1 MAFHA
6 FWRTTQQ
13 LKSRVCTVSHLLLGL
28 VLGSQV
34 YPGDFRQ
41 NYPRCN
47 HMSPQIDLIL
57 SQAILLTSKSHLQ
70 PTFNPNMRSGT
81 AIHVLTLICLT
92 TVLSSTLS
100 GTFDADQGNLQLP
113 IKAAE
118 LDPSCAPGGNFDLSY
133 WELQLPVGDHG
144 KPDTISSARL
154 QECWGYQNA
163 SYFFTGQSDGAMVMT
178 VPSKSDGCITTPHSK
193 HCRTELRE
201 VDPSSGELISWD
213 PKSSPNRLDVT
224 LNVTTPDDSRYGTVI
239 GQIHI
244 DGIKP
249 VCELYYNSTGHINMG
264 VECSKKGGAT
274 HTPIGFVEVGT
285 MFSYQIRYEKNVLSV
300 SYNGGKPRV
309 LSTNHLHAPP
319 SYFKVGNYNQG
330 DSSSDVRFYSIV
342 VTH

>member
-1 MAFHA
+1 MSWSVQETSA
-6 FWRTTQQ
+6 RTT
-13 LKSRVCTVSHLLLGL
+13 LLVAIICPPDSSRSH
-28 VLGSQV
+28 SI
-34 YPGDFRQ
+34 P
-41 NYPRCN
+41 
-47 HMSPQIDLIL
+47 
-57 SQAILLTSKSHLQ
+57 SHPSYIKQ
-70 PTFNPNMRSGT
+70 PPSAHQTPIMRSRT
-81 AIHVLTLICLT
+81 AIYVLTLICLT
-92 TVLSSTLS
+92 TALSSTLS

-113 IKAAE
+113 IKAAA

-133 WELQLPVGDHG
+133 WELQLPVG
-144 KPDTISSARL
+144 KPDVISSARL

-163 SYFFTGQSDGAMVMT
+163 SYFFTDQSDGTMVMI
-178 VPSKSDGCITTPHSK
+178 VPAKSDGCVTTPDSE

-213 PKSSPNRLDVT
+213 PNSSPNRLNVT
-224 LNVTTPDDSRYGTVI
+224 LSVTTPDDSLHGTVI

-264 VECSKKGGAT
+264 VERSEEGGQT

-285 MFSYQIRYEKNVLSV
+285 MFSYQIKYEGGNLSV
-300 SYNGGKPRV
+300 NYNGGEPQV
-309 LSTNHLHAPP
+309 LNTNDLDAPP

-330 DSSSDVRFYSIV
+330 NSSSDVHFYSVV

>member
-1 MAFHA
+1 M
-6 FWRTTQQ
+6 
-13 LKSRVCTVSHLLLGL
+13 
-28 VLGSQV
+28 LGSQV
-34 YPGDFRQ
+34 YKLVGSRRLPPELPSLQ
-41 NYPRCN
+41 SYV
-47 HMSPQIDLIL
+47 PQTRVDLIL
-57 SQAILLTSKSHLQ
+57 SQAILLTSNSQ
-70 PTFNPNMRSGT
+70 PSAHQNPNMRSRT
-81 AIHVLTLICLT
+81 AIYVLTLICLT

-113 IKAAE
+113 IKAAT

-133 WELQLPVGDHG
+133 WELQLPVGHNG

-154 QECWGYQNA
+154 QRCSGYQNA

-178 VPSKSDGCITTPHSK
+178 VPAKSDGCVTTPDSK

-201 VDPSSGELISWD
+201 VDPSSGKLISWD
-213 PKSSPNRLDVT
+213 PNSSPNRLNVT
-224 LNVTTPDDSRYGTVI
+224 LNVTTPDDSLYGTVI

-244 DGIKP
+244 DGKFSTKP

-264 VECSKKGGAT
+264 VECSKYGGAT

-285 MFSYQIRYEKNVLSV
+285 MFSYQIKYEEGILSV
-300 SYNGGKPRV
+300 NYNGGEPLV
-309 LSTNHLHAPP
+309 LDTNDLDTPP

-330 DSSSDVRFYSIV
+330 NSSSDVRFYSVV